1 MLCVNPPGGP
11 PLPFGPIRVY
21 RYGTMKQTFDAVVI
35 GGGPGG
41 YVCAIRLGQ
50 LGLQVACVEKE
61 NVGGVCL
68 NWGCIPSK
76 ALISVA
82 HTYERTVHGA
92 AMGLKA
98 RDVEVDPEVMQDWK
112 DGIVRK
118 LTGGIRQLFKA
129 NGVTLIEG
137 TARVTSPRSVQ
148 VTGAEGENT
157 LAVSKAIVIAT
168 GAKTIEIP
176 TLPMDGKQ
184 VIGAREAVSLREVP
198 KRLCVIGG
206 GVIGLELG
214 TVYQKLGSELTVVEA
229 LPQLL
234 TGVEPDCTQV
244 VERKLK
250 KAGAKI
256 LKNAKALGYDR
267 DPDGSL
273 RVRVQVGDKTE
284 TIAADVLLVAVGM
297 RPNGK
302 GLGLEQV
309 GVRVQDNGVVPVD
322 SRCRTN
328 VDGIYA
334 VGDVTGPPLL
344 AHRASKQ
351 GEVVAEVIA
360 GHAAA
365 CDWVTIP
372 AAVFTDPEIA
382 STGMTSEQAK
392 EAGYEVKVGKF
403 PFAALGRALAMGE
416 SDGFIKTLID
426 AESERVL
433 GVHIV
438 GPSASDLIAEAT
450 LALEVG
456 TVAEDIALTVH
467 AHPTLAEGLMESAA
481 HALGHAIHATNR

>member
-1 MLCVNPPGGP
+1 MSK
-11 PLPFGPIRVY
+11 R
-21 RYGTMKQTFDAVVI
+21 TFDAVVV

-41 YVCAIRLGQ
+41 YVCAIRLAQ
-50 LGLQVACVEKE
+50 LGLQVVCVEKE

-82 HTYERTVHGA
+82 HTYERAAHGA
-92 AMGLKA
+92 TMGLK
-98 RDVEVDPEVMQDWK
+98 VQGLEVDPDVMQNWK
-112 DGIVRK
+112 DGIVQK

-137 TARVTSPRSVQ
+137 TARLTSAKSVEVTAVDGS
-148 VTGAEGENT
+148 T
-157 LAVSKAIVIAT
+157 LELVAGRGIVIAT
-168 GAKTIEIP
+168 GAKTIETP
-176 TLPMDGKQ
+176 SLPMDGKQ
-184 VIGAREAVSLREVP
+184 VIGAREAVSLRKVP
-198 KRLCVIGG
+198 KRLCAIGG

-214 TVYQKLGSELTVVEA
+214 TVYQKLGAELTVVEA

-250 KAGAKI
+250 KAGARI
-256 LKNAKALGYDR
+256 LKNAKALGYER
-267 DPDGSL
+267 NSDGSL
-273 RVRVQVGDKTE
+273 QLRVQNGDKTE
-284 TIAADVLLVAVGM
+284 SIACDVLLVAVGM

-302 GLGLEQV
+302 GMGLEQV
-309 GVRVQDNGVVPVD
+309 GVHVEGSGMVPVD
-322 SRCRTN
+322 IQGRTN
-328 VDGIYA
+328 VPGIFA
-334 VGDVTGPPLL
+334 IGDVTGPPLL

-382 STGMTSEQAK
+382 SAGLTTAQA
-392 EAGYEVKVGKF
+392 EAAGHKIKIGKF
-403 PFAALGRALAMGE
+403 PFAGLGRALAMGE
-416 SDGFIKTLID
+416 SDGFIKTIID
-426 AESERVL
+426 ADSERVL

-481 HALGHAIHATNR
+481 HALGHAIHTVNR

>member
-1 MLCVNPPGGP
+1 
-11 PLPFGPIRVY
+11 
-21 RYGTMKQTFDAVVI
+21 MKTNFDAVVI

-41 YVCAIRLGQ
+41 YVCAIRLAQ
-50 LGLQVACVEKE
+50 LGMQVACVEKE

-82 HTYERTVHGA
+82 HTYERAMHGA
-92 AMGLKA
+92 SMGLK
-98 RDVEVDPEVMQDWK
+98 VQGIEVDAVAMQGWK
-112 DGIVRK
+112 DGIVNK

-129 NGVTLIEG
+129 NGITLIEG
-137 TARVTSPRSVQ
+137 EARVASARTVE
-148 VTGAEGENT
+148 VALKAGGTT
-157 LAVSKAIVIAT
+157 LLEASRAIVVAT
-168 GAKTIEIP
+168 GAKTIEIGS
-176 TLPMDGKQ
+176 LPMDGER
-184 VIGAREAVSLREVP
+184 VIGAREAVSLRAVP
-198 KRLCVIGG
+198 KRLCVVGG

-214 TVYQKLGSELTVVEA
+214 TVYAKLGSELTVVEA

-234 TGVEPDCTQV
+234 TGVEADCTQV

-250 KAGAKI
+250 KSGARI

-267 DPDGSL
+267 QPDGSL
-273 RVRVQVGDKTE
+273 QVRVQVGEKVE
-284 TIAADVLLVAVGM
+284 TVACDVLLVAVGM
-297 RPNGK
+297 RSNGK

-309 GVRVQDNGVVPVD
+309 GVQVQDNGVVPVD
-322 SRCRTN
+322 VQGRTN

-334 VGDVTGPPLL
+334 IGDVTGPPLL

-360 GHAAA
+360 GHKAA

-382 STGMTSEQAK
+382 SAGLTTEQAAS
-392 EAGYEVKVGKF
+392 AGYDVKVGKF

-416 SDGFIKTLID
+416 SDGFVKTLID
-426 AESERVL
+426 ARTQRVL

-438 GPSASDLIAEAT
+438 GPSASDLIAEAA

-481 HALGHAIHATNR
+481 HALGHAIHAVNR

>member
-1 MLCVNPPGGP
+1 MS
-11 PLPFGPIRVY
+11 
-21 RYGTMKQTFDAVVI
+21 KQTFDAIVI

-41 YVCAIRLGQ
+41 YVCAIRLAQ

-61 NVGGVCL
+61 TVGGVCL

-82 HTYERTVHGA
+82 HTYERAAHGA
-92 AMGLKA
+92 AMGLTVKGI
-98 RDVEVDPEVMQDWK
+98 EVDPLVMQDWK
-112 DGIVRK
+112 NGIVKK

-137 TARVTSPRSVQ
+137 TARLTSRQSIIVS
-148 VTGAEGENT
+148 TSDSST
-157 LAVSKAIVIAT
+157 LELEARRGIVVAT

-176 TLPMDGKQ
+176 ALAFDGKQ
-184 VIGAREAVSLREVP
+184 VIGAREAVNLREIP

-214 TVYQKLGSELTVVEA
+214 SVYQKLGAELTVVEA

-234 TGVEPDCTQV
+234 TGVEPDCAQV

-250 KAGAKI
+250 KAGARI
-256 LKNAKALGYDR
+256 LKNAKALGYERGD
-267 DPDGSL
+267 DGAL
-273 RVRVQVGDKTE
+273 RVNVQSGDKTE
-284 TIAADVLLVAVGM
+284 AIVCDVLLVAVGM
-297 RPNGK
+297 RPNGRQ
-302 GLGLEQV
+302 LGLEEL
-309 GVRVQDNGVVPVD
+309 GVRVEDNGTVPVD
-322 SRCRTN
+322 IQGKTN
-328 VDGIYA
+328 VEGIYA
-334 VGDVTGPPLL
+334 IGDVTGPPLL

-360 GHAAA
+360 GQQAA

-382 STGMTSEQAK
+382 SAGMTTAQA
-392 EAGYEVKVGKF
+392 EAAGHEVKVGKF
-403 PFAALGRALAMGE
+403 PFAALGRALAMSE

-426 AESERVL
+426 AKSKRLL

-456 TVAEDIALTVH
+456 TLAEDIALTVH

-481 HALGHAIHATNR
+481 AALGHAIHAVNR

>member
-1 MLCVNPPGGP
+1 MSK
-11 PLPFGPIRVY
+11 R
-21 RYGTMKQTFDAVVI
+21 TFDAVVI

-41 YVCAIRLGQ
+41 YVCAIRLAQ
-50 LGLQVACVEKE
+50 LGLQVACVERE

-82 HTYERTVHGA
+82 HNYERAAHGA
-92 AMGLKA
+92 TMGLK
-98 RDVEVDPEVMQDWK
+98 VQGIEVDAPAMQDWK
-112 DGIVRK
+112 NGIVKK

-137 TARVTSPRSVQ
+137 TARIASRRSVV
-148 VTGAEGENT
+148 VTAGDGSTSELEASRG
-157 LAVSKAIVIAT
+157 IVVAT

-176 TLPMDGKQ
+176 SLPFDGKQ

-214 TVYQKLGSELTVVEA
+214 SVYQKLGSELTVVEA

-256 LKNAKALGYDR
+256 LKQAKALGYER
-267 DPDGSL
+267 VGDGTL
-273 RVRVQVGDKTE
+273 RVAVQNGDKTE
-284 TIAADVLLVAVGM
+284 AITCDVLLVAVGM

-302 GLGLEQV
+302 GLGLEEI
-309 GVRVQDNGVVPVD
+309 GVRVEDDGTVPVD
-322 SRCRTN
+322 LQGKTG
-328 VDGIYA
+328 VEGIYA
-334 VGDVTGPPLL
+334 IGDVTGPPLL

-360 GHAAA
+360 GRRAA

-382 STGMTSEQAK
+382 SAGLTTAQA
-392 EAGYEVKVGKF
+392 EAAGHDVKVGKF

-416 SDGFIKTLID
+416 SDGFVKTIID
-426 AESERVL
+426 AKSERVL

-456 TVAEDIALTVH
+456 TVAEDLVLTVH
-467 AHPTLAEGLMESAA
+467 THPTLAEGLMESAA
-481 HALGHAIHATNR
+481 AALGHAIHAVNR

>member
-1 MLCVNPPGGP
+1 MSK
-11 PLPFGPIRVY
+11 
-21 RYGTMKQTFDAVVI
+21 TTFDVVVI

-41 YVCAIRLGQ
+41 YVCAIRLAQ

-82 HTYERTVHGA
+82 HTYERALHGA
-92 AMGLKA
+92 SMGLK
-98 RDVEVDPEVMQDWK
+98 VQGIEVDAAAMQSWK
-112 DGIVRK
+112 DGIVQK

-129 NGVTLIEG
+129 NGITLLEG
-137 TARVTSPRSVQ
+137 EARVASARTVE
-148 VTGAEGENT
+148 VALKEGGSTQLE
-157 LAVSKAIVIAT
+157 ASRAIVVAT
-168 GAKTIEIP
+168 GATTIEIGS
-176 TLPMDGKQ
+176 LPMDGEK
-184 VIGAREAVSLREVP
+184 VIGAREAVSLRTVP
-198 KRLCVIGG
+198 KRLCVVGG

-214 TVYQKLGSELTVVEA
+214 TVYGKLGSELTVVEA

-234 TGVEPDCTQV
+234 TGVEADCTQV

-250 KAGAKI
+250 KSGAKI
-256 LKNAKALGYDR
+256 LKNAKALGYER
-267 DPDGSL
+267 QPDGSL
-273 RVRVQVGDKTE
+273 LVRVQVGEKTE
-284 TIAADVLLVAVGM
+284 TVACDVLLVAVGM
-297 RPNGK
+297 RSNGK

-309 GVRVQDNGVVPVD
+309 GVHVQDNGVVPVD
-322 SRCRTN
+322 TKGRTN

-334 VGDVTGPPLL
+334 IGDVTGPPLL

-360 GHAAA
+360 GHKAA

-382 STGMTSEQAK
+382 SAGMTTEQAK
-392 EAGYEVKVGKF
+392 SAGYEVKVGKF

-426 AESERVL
+426 ARTQRVL

-481 HALGHAIHATNR
+481 HAMGHAIHAVNR

>member
-1 MLCVNPPGGP
+1 M
-11 PLPFGPIRVY
+11 
-21 RYGTMKQTFDAVVI
+21 TKTTFDAVVI

-41 YVCAIRLGQ
+41 YVCAIRLAQ
-50 LGLQVACVEKE
+50 LGLKVACIEKE

-82 HTYERTVHGA
+82 HTYERAIHGST
-92 AMGLKA
+92 MGLLVQG
-98 RDVEVDPEVMQDWK
+98 VEVDAARMQSWK
-112 DGIVRK
+112 NGVVDK

-137 TARVTSPRSVQ
+137 KARVTSARSVEITRNDGTLMQ
-148 VTGAEGENT
+148 VDC
-157 LAVSKAIVIAT
+157 SRAIVVAT
-168 GAKTIEIP
+168 GATTIEIGS
-176 TLPMDGKQ
+176 LPMDGKQ
-184 VIGAREAVSLREVP
+184 VIGAKEAVSLPAIP
-198 KRLCVIGG
+198 KRLCVVGG

-214 TVYQKLGSELTVVEA
+214 TVYHKLGAKLTVVEA

-234 TGVEPDCTQV
+234 TGIEPDCTQV

-250 KAGAKI
+250 KSGAKI
-256 LKNAKALGYDR
+256 LKNAKALGYER
-267 DPDGSL
+267 QADGSL
-273 RVRVQVGDKTE
+273 RLQVQVGDNVE
-284 TIAADVLLVAVGM
+284 SVDCDVLLVAVGM

-302 GLGLEQV
+302 GLGLEQL
-309 GVRVQDNGVVPVD
+309 GVIVQQNGAVTVDEKGATPVEG
-322 SRCRTN
+322 
-328 VDGIYA
+328 VYA
-334 VGDVTGPPLL
+334 IGDVTGPPFL

-360 GHAAA
+360 GQASS

-382 STGMTSEQAK
+382 SAGMTTEQATA
-392 EAGYEVKVGKF
+392 AGYQIKTGKF

-416 SDGFIKTLID
+416 SDGFIKTLFD
-426 AESERVL
+426 ASSERLL

-438 GPSASDLIAEAT
+438 GPSASDLIAEAA

-456 TVAEDIALTVH
+456 TVAEDIAMTVH

-481 HALGHAIHATNR
+481 HALGHAIHAVNR

>member
-1 MLCVNPPGGP
+1 M
-11 PLPFGPIRVY
+11 
-21 RYGTMKQTFDAVVI
+21 MKTTFDAVVV

-41 YVCAIRLGQ
+41 YVCAIRLAQ
-50 LGLQVACVEKE
+50 LGMQVACVEKE

-82 HTYERTVHGA
+82 HTYERALHGGS
-92 AMGLKA
+92 MGLK
-98 RDVEVDPEVMQDWK
+98 VQGIEVDAVAMQNWK
-112 DGIVRK
+112 DGIVQK

-129 NGVTLIEG
+129 NGITLIEG
-137 TARVTSPRSVQ
+137 EARVASARTVEVALKGGGSSVLE
-148 VTGAEGENT
+148 A
-157 LAVSKAIVIAT
+157 SRAIVIAT
-168 GAKTIEIP
+168 GATTIEIGS
-176 TLPMDGKQ
+176 LPMDGEQ
-184 VIGAREAVSLREVP
+184 VIGAREAVSLRAVP
-198 KRLCVIGG
+198 KRFCVVGG

-214 TVYQKLGSELTVVEA
+214 TVYGKLGSELTVVEA

-250 KAGAKI
+250 KSGAKI
-256 LKNAKALGYDR
+256 LKNAKALGYER
-267 DPDGSL
+267 QPDGSL
-273 RVRVQVGDKTE
+273 SVRVQVGEKTE
-284 TIAADVLLVAVGM
+284 TIVCDVLLVAVGM
-297 RPNGK
+297 RSNGK

-309 GVRVQDNGVVPVD
+309 GVHVQDNGVVPVD
-322 SRCRTN
+322 VQGRTN

-334 VGDVTGPPLL
+334 IGDVTGPPLL

-360 GHAAA
+360 GHKAA

-382 STGMTSEQAK
+382 SAGMTTEQATS
-392 EAGYEVKVGKF
+392 AGYEVKVGKF

-426 AESERVL
+426 ARTQRVL

-481 HALGHAIHATNR
+481 HALGHAIHAVNR